1 MKCPYCGAEVT
12 GRFCSYCGSE
22 LPKKEPNVHIEHNE
36 TIINN
41 FDASKELDSN
51 SIYQEEKLRAEA
63 REKIAREEKRKAD
76 LEAGRRRNMHF
87 WMWIFIILIIIV
99 GFFI

>member
-1 MKCPYCGAEVT
+1 MSILWSRSNRKVLFILWERT
-12 GRFCSYCGSE
+12 T
-22 LPKKEPNVHIEHNE
+22 KKEPNVHIEHNE

-41 FDASKELDSN
+41 FDASKELNGD

-76 LEAGRRRNMHF
+76 LEAGSRRNMHF